1 MSCNKQLS
9 AVASSLGSSGVSDL
23 EKRPFGYWTDISNL
37 ERELNA
43 YIDAHGTPGV
53 MPGLAELTANGRT
66 DLICAFR
73 RFGGTGAVA
82 RRLRLIG
89 VHHRDRLVGVTP
101 LEWELSF
108 VDQTS
113 KRLNCA
119 NSLVWDA
126 IVAWKNVRGLRQPVP
141 WYDKNAHREIR
152 RIASHL
158 IVDERID
165 CSANLR

>member
-82 RRLRLIG
+82 RRAAVDRRPPPRSFGRRYAFRMGTFLCRSDIEAAQLCQFSG
-89 VHHRDRLVGVTP
+89 LGRDRGM
-101 LEWELSF
+101 E
-108 VDQTS
+108 
-113 KRLNCA
+113 KRA
-119 NSLVWDA
+119 RSPAAGSLV
-126 IVAWKNVRGLRQPVP
+126 
-141 WYDKNAHREIR
+141 
-152 RIASHL
+152 
-158 IVDERID
+158 
-165 CSANLR
+165 